1 MTTSSSPAADHTTAG
16 DEERGDAAEGKID
29 TVGHAPTM
37 EAVAAPIEATDAD
50 VLACIITA
58 GGDQPRIPRDA
69 QRLAAAAD
77 LDLAALL
84 RALHLTGAAGDVG
97 RVPLALGDRT
107 SLALFVGAGA
117 HEHADTAAL
126 RRAAAVAAR
135 NATKDA
141 ALAVV
146 VPGDV
151 ADGADD
157 ETRARAVAEGAG
169 LGAYAYTAYRTK
181 HADAASLKRIVVV
194 PGDSVDAD
202 AVARGV
208 RRGQAVVDG
217 ANTARDLINTPP
229 AFKRPPDLA
238 TRVVEL
244 AQAGGLAT
252 RVHTETDLTEGG
264 FGGLIGVGRG
274 SVAGPRLVEL
284 RYGGTGDIAHIV
296 LVGKGITFD
305 SGGLSLKTSEG
316 MATMKSDMSGAA
328 AIVGAMLAAARLGLG
343 PRVTGLLA
351 LAENMPGGDAT
362 RVSDVLTHRNGTTVE
377 VANTDAEGRLVLAD
391 ALAYGLEL
399 EPTAMIDIATLTG
412 GQIVALGNRVAAI
425 MGTDDR
431 LLEALL
437 AAGAAAGEPLWR
449 LPLYDEYREHLRS
462 EVADLKNIGRPREAQ
477 SIVAGLFLKEFVGDV
492 PWAHL
497 DIAGP
502 SFDDSGDGA
511 LIPKGATGFGVRT
524 LVRYLESL
532 G

>member
-1 MTTSSSPAADHTTAG
+1 
-16 DEERGDAAEGKID
+16 
-29 TVGHAPTM
+29 M
-37 EAVAAPIEATDAD
+37 EAVAAPVEATDAD

-58 GGDQPRIPRDA
+58 DGDEPRISRDA
-69 QRLAAAAD
+69 QRLAAVAE

-97 RVPLALGDRT
+97 RVPLAFGDRT

-117 HEHADTAAL
+117 HEHADAAAL

-169 LGAYAYTAYRTK
+169 LGAYAYTVYRTK

-217 ANTARDLINTPP
+217 TNTARDLINTPP

-252 RVHTETDLTEGG
+252 HVHTETDLTEGG

-284 RYGGTGDIAHIV
+284 RYGGTGGDLAHIV

-305 SGGLSLKTSEG
+305 SGGLSLKSNEG

-328 AIVGAMLAAARLGLG
+328 AIVGAMLAAARLGLR

-391 ALAYGLEL
+391 ALAYGQEL
-399 EPTAMIDIATLTG
+399 EPTAMIDLATLTG

-437 AAGAAAGEPLWR
+437 AAGEAAGEPLWR

-477 SIVAGLFLKEFVGDV
+477 SIVAGLFLKEFVGEV

-511 LIPKGATGFGVRT
+511 LIPKGGTGFGVRT

>member
-1 MTTSSSPAADHTTAG
+1 
-16 DEERGDAAEGKID
+16 
-29 TVGHAPTM
+29 M
-37 EAVAAPIEATDAD
+37 EAGAAPVEASGAD
-50 VLACIITA
+50 VLAFVVTA
-58 GGDQPRIPRDA
+58 DGDEPRISHDA
-69 QRLAAAAD
+69 RRLAESTGV
-77 LDLAALL
+77 DLAALL
-84 RALHLTGAAGDVG
+84 RALHVTGAAGDVA
-97 RVPLALGDRT
+97 RVPLVLQDRT
-107 SLALFVGAGA
+107 TLALFVGAGA
-117 HEHADTAAL
+117 HEKADATAL

-141 ALAVV
+141 VLAVV

-151 ADGADD
+151 AGGTDD

-181 HADAASLKRIVVV
+181 HADAPSLERIVIV
-194 PGDSVDAD
+194 PGEGVDAD

-208 RRGQAVVDG
+208 RQGQAVVDG
-217 ANTARDLINTPP
+217 ANTARDLVNTPP

-244 AQAGGLAT
+244 ARAGGLTT
-252 RVHTETDLTEGG
+252 RVHTEADLTEGG

-274 SVAGPRLVEL
+274 SVARPRLVEL
-284 RYGGTGDIAHIV
+284 RYDGAGGDAHVV

-305 SGGLSLKTSEG
+305 SGGLSLKSNEG

-328 AIVGAMLAAARLGLG
+328 AIVGAMLAAAALGLR

-391 ALAYGLEL
+391 ALAYGQEL
-399 EPTAMIDIATLTG
+399 EPTAMIDLATLTG

-425 MGTDDR
+425 MGTDDQ
-431 LLEALL
+431 LLGKLL
-437 AAGAAAGEPLWR
+437 TAGEAAGEPLWR
-449 LPLYDEYREHLRS
+449 LPLYHEYRDHLRS

-477 SIVAGLFLKEFVGDV
+477 SIVAGLFLKEFVGQV

-511 LIPKGATGFGVRT
+511 LIPKGGTGFGVRT
-524 LVRYLESL
+524 LVRYLETL